1 MRIVTK
7 ITAGLLL
14 LAAVGCREMP
24 TVTVG
29 GGRTL
34 AKAGGAT
41 LDEQELGR
49 ALPAGLTGDDSVAFA
64 ELYVRKWIGK
74 QLKLSEAEQLFSASA
89 DDIEAKVE
97 AYRQSLLIRKLD
109 QFYVDERID
118 TTFTEEDI
126 AAYYNAHKAEFKL
139 DRPLVKGRI
148 VRFPVNHRQ
157 SFKLRE
163 LVKASSADRLQ
174 DLADICAKNDFEL
187 KEFAEWTPWSDFA
200 ANLPLRQG
208 MASEQ
213 LIRPGE
219 VQQLRDNE
227 SHYYFFVT
235 EVAGSG
241 QTAPLETRRA
251 TIRRILFN
259 LRQAEVIRSH
269 EEELVDAAIPIIRSR
284 VRSIDAAMEFTRLG
298 FDDKT
303 ELLNTRPRLYST
315 LYSLGD
321 MKGYFYGA
329 LAPST
334 DYIRLFDIRPY
345 YNGFYVVLPGRSHP
359 DALKPLVAQDKLF
372 DIFHQYKEWVDIMG
386 VPTVGR
392 LNA

>member
-1 MRIVTK
+1 MLDVKRNLTTMTDFYELTMSAGYLDEGYVDK
-7 ITAGLLL
+7 I
-14 LAAVGCREMP
+14 AVFDMFFRRVP
-24 TVTVG
+24 DG
-29 GGRTL
+29 GGY
-34 AKAGGAT
+34 AIMAG
-41 LDEQELGR
+41 
-49 ALPAGLTGDDSVAFA
+49 V
-64 ELYVRKWIGK
+64 
-74 QLKLSEAEQLFSASA
+74 EQLISYF
-89 DDIEAKVE
+89 KNL
-97 AYRQSLLIRKLD
+97 R
-109 QFYVDERID
+109 
-118 TTFTEEDI
+118 FTEEDI

-269 EEELVDAAIPIIRSR
+269 EEELVDAA
-284 VRSIDAAMEFTRLG
+284 L
-298 FDDKT
+298 T
-303 ELLNTRPRLYST
+303 E
-315 LYSLGD
+315 GEA
-321 MKGYFYGA
+321 KIYGN
-329 LAPST
+329 
-334 DYIRLFDIRPY
+334 R
-345 YNGFYVVLPGRSHP
+345 N
-359 DALKPLVAQDKLF
+359 
-372 DIFHQYKEWVDIMG
+372 
-386 VPTVGR
+386 
-392 LNA
+392 N

>member
-1 MRIVTK
+1 MRIAIVDD
-7 ITAGLLL
+7 
-14 LAAVGCREMP
+14 LAAE
-24 TVTVG
+24 
-29 GGRTL
+29 
-34 AKAGGAT
+34 
-41 LDEQELGR
+41 R
-49 ALPAGLTGDDSVAFA
+49 ALLKDRLEQQLHRRNVQADILEYESGEKFLEAVREAPFTAAFLDIYMNGMTGMEAA
-64 ELYVRKWIGK
+64 KELRKTDTDCLLVFTTTSTDHALEGFQVRALHYLVKP
-74 QLKLSEAEQLFSASA
+74 
-89 DDIEAKVE
+89 
-97 AYRQSLLIRKLD
+97 
-109 QFYVDERID
+109 
-118 TTFTEEDI
+118 FTEEDI

-269 EEELVDAAIPIIRSR
+269 EEELVDAALAEGEAKI
-284 VRSIDAAMEFTRLG
+284 
-298 FDDKT
+298 
-303 ELLNTRPRLYST
+303 
-315 LYSLGD
+315 
-321 MKGYFYGA
+321 YGN
-329 LAPST
+329 
-334 DYIRLFDIRPY
+334 R
-345 YNGFYVVLPGRSHP
+345 N
-359 DALKPLVAQDKLF
+359 
-372 DIFHQYKEWVDIMG
+372 
-386 VPTVGR
+386 
-392 LNA
+392 N

>member
-1 MRIVTK
+1 MDPNKALNMTMLCDFYELTMGNGYLEHGMQDRITYFDVFFRSVPDDGGYA
-7 ITAGLLL
+7 IAAGL
-14 LAAVGCREMP
+14 
-24 TVTVG
+24 
-29 GGRTL
+29 
-34 AKAGGAT
+34 
-41 LDEQELGR
+41 EQII
-49 ALPAGLTGDDSVAFA
+49 D
-64 ELYVRKWIGK
+64 Y
-74 QLKLSEAEQLFSASA
+74 
-89 DDIEAKVE
+89 IEN
-97 AYRQSLLIRKLD
+97 LH
-109 QFYVDERID
+109 
-118 TTFTEEDI
+118 FTEEDI

-269 EEELVDAAIPIIRSR
+269 EEELVDAA
-284 VRSIDAAMEFTRLG
+284 L
-298 FDDKT
+298 T
-303 ELLNTRPRLYST
+303 E
-315 LYSLGD
+315 GEA
-321 MKGYFYGA
+321 KIYGN
-329 LAPST
+329 
-334 DYIRLFDIRPY
+334 R
-345 YNGFYVVLPGRSHP
+345 N
-359 DALKPLVAQDKLF
+359 
-372 DIFHQYKEWVDIMG
+372 
-386 VPTVGR
+386 
-392 LNA
+392 N

>member
-1 MRIVTK
+1 MKEHMNYTLLCDFYELTMGNGYFQTDGYADQICYFDVFFRNVPDGGGFAIA
-7 ITAGLLL
+7 AGL
-14 LAAVGCREMP
+14 
-24 TVTVG
+24 
-29 GGRTL
+29 
-34 AKAGGAT
+34 
-41 LDEQELGR
+41 EQVI
-49 ALPAGLTGDDSVAFA
+49 D
-64 ELYVRKWIGK
+64 Y
-74 QLKLSEAEQLFSASA
+74 
-89 DDIEAKVE
+89 IENL
-97 AYRQSLLIRKLD
+97 R
-109 QFYVDERID
+109 
-118 TTFTEEDI
+118 FTEEDI

-269 EEELVDAAIPIIRSR
+269 EEELVDAALAEGEAKI
-284 VRSIDAAMEFTRLG
+284 
-298 FDDKT
+298 
-303 ELLNTRPRLYST
+303 
-315 LYSLGD
+315 
-321 MKGYFYGA
+321 YGN
-329 LAPST
+329 
-334 DYIRLFDIRPY
+334 R
-345 YNGFYVVLPGRSHP
+345 N
-359 DALKPLVAQDKLF
+359 
-372 DIFHQYKEWVDIMG
+372 
-386 VPTVGR
+386 
-392 LNA
+392 N

>member
-1 MRIVTK
+1 MKEHMNYTLLCDFYELTMGNGYFQTEGYADQICYFDVFFRNVPDGGGFAIA
-7 ITAGLLL
+7 AGL
-14 LAAVGCREMP
+14 
-24 TVTVG
+24 
-29 GGRTL
+29 
-34 AKAGGAT
+34 
-41 LDEQELGR
+41 EQVI
-49 ALPAGLTGDDSVAFA
+49 D
-64 ELYVRKWIGK
+64 Y
-74 QLKLSEAEQLFSASA
+74 
-89 DDIEAKVE
+89 IENL
-97 AYRQSLLIRKLD
+97 R
-109 QFYVDERID
+109 
-118 TTFTEEDI
+118 FTEEDI

-241 QTAPLETRRA
+241 QTAPLATRRA

-269 EEELVDAAIPIIRSR
+269 EEELVDAA
-284 VRSIDAAMEFTRLG
+284 L
-298 FDDKT
+298 T
-303 ELLNTRPRLYST
+303 E
-315 LYSLGD
+315 GEA
-321 MKGYFYGA
+321 KIYGN
-329 LAPST
+329 
-334 DYIRLFDIRPY
+334 R
-345 YNGFYVVLPGRSHP
+345 N
-359 DALKPLVAQDKLF
+359 
-372 DIFHQYKEWVDIMG
+372 
-386 VPTVGR
+386 
-392 LNA
+392 N

>member
-1 MRIVTK
+1 MGNGRHILDHGYFQSGYKDRITYFDVFFRK
-7 ITAGLLL
+7 VPDGGGFAIAAGL
-14 LAAVGCREMP
+14 
-24 TVTVG
+24 
-29 GGRTL
+29 
-34 AKAGGAT
+34 
-41 LDEQELGR
+41 
-49 ALPAGLTGDDSVAFA
+49 
-64 ELYVRKWIGK
+64 
-74 QLKLSEAEQLFSASA
+74 EQLI
-89 DDIEAKVE
+89 DYIEN
-97 AYRQSLLIRKLD
+97 LH
-109 QFYVDERID
+109 
-118 TTFTEEDI
+118 FTEEDI

-269 EEELVDAAIPIIRSR
+269 EEELVDAA
-284 VRSIDAAMEFTRLG
+284 L
-298 FDDKT
+298 T
-303 ELLNTRPRLYST
+303 E
-315 LYSLGD
+315 GEA
-321 MKGYFYGA
+321 KIYGN
-329 LAPST
+329 
-334 DYIRLFDIRPY
+334 R
-345 YNGFYVVLPGRSHP
+345 N
-359 DALKPLVAQDKLF
+359 
-372 DIFHQYKEWVDIMG
+372 
-386 VPTVGR
+386 
-392 LNA
+392 N

>member
-1 MRIVTK
+1 MTMLCDFYELTMGNGYFEAGCKERITYFDVFFRK
-7 ITAGLLL
+7 VPDGGGFAIAAGL
-14 LAAVGCREMP
+14 
-24 TVTVG
+24 
-29 GGRTL
+29 
-34 AKAGGAT
+34 
-41 LDEQELGR
+41 
-49 ALPAGLTGDDSVAFA
+49 
-64 ELYVRKWIGK
+64 
-74 QLKLSEAEQLFSASA
+74 EQLI
-89 DDIEAKVE
+89 DYIEN
-97 AYRQSLLIRKLD
+97 LH
-109 QFYVDERID
+109 
-118 TTFTEEDI
+118 FTEEDI

-269 EEELVDAAIPIIRSR
+269 EEELVDAALAEGEAKI
-284 VRSIDAAMEFTRLG
+284 
-298 FDDKT
+298 
-303 ELLNTRPRLYST
+303 
-315 LYSLGD
+315 
-321 MKGYFYGA
+321 YGN
-329 LAPST
+329 
-334 DYIRLFDIRPY
+334 R
-345 YNGFYVVLPGRSHP
+345 N
-359 DALKPLVAQDKLF
+359 
-372 DIFHQYKEWVDIMG
+372 
-386 VPTVGR
+386 
-392 LNA
+392 N

>member
-1 MRIVTK
+1 MFEQH
-7 ITAGLLL
+7 
-14 LAAVGCREMP
+14 RERNLSM
-24 TVTVG
+24 VM
-29 GGRTL
+29 
-34 AKAGGAT
+34 
-41 LDEQELGR
+41 DFYELTMSNGYFR
-49 ALPAGLTGDDSVAFA
+49 DGVSDARVAFDVF
-64 ELYVRKWIGK
+64 YRKNPDNGGFAIMAGV
-74 QLKLSEAEQLFSASA
+74 EQL
-89 DDIEAKVE
+89 VE
-97 AYRQSLLIRKLD
+97 YLQNL
-109 QFYVDERID
+109 
-118 TTFTEEDI
+118 TFTEEDI

-219 VQQLRDNE
+219 VQHLRDNE

-269 EEELVDAAIPIIRSR
+269 EEELVDAA
-284 VRSIDAAMEFTRLG
+284 L
-298 FDDKT
+298 T
-303 ELLNTRPRLYST
+303 E
-315 LYSLGD
+315 GEA
-321 MKGYFYGA
+321 KIYGN
-329 LAPST
+329 
-334 DYIRLFDIRPY
+334 R
-345 YNGFYVVLPGRSHP
+345 N
-359 DALKPLVAQDKLF
+359 
-372 DIFHQYKEWVDIMG
+372 
-386 VPTVGR
+386 
-392 LNA
+392 N